1 MNSLTASSE
10 IVAWIG
16 LDWAD
21 QEHVYRLQA
30 AASDSVE
37 AGVFSQKPEALHA
50 WVARLRARFPQGQVA
65 VALEQS
71 RGALIYA
78 LMNYDFL
85 LLYPVAP
92 QVLARYRK
100 AFCPSGAKSDP
111 EDADLLL
118 ELLRCHR
125 DRLRP
130 WAPDDTL
137 TRHLRLLVEQR
148 RKLVDDRTRLS
159 HRLSAW
165 LKQAFPQALDW
176 VGELSS
182 PPALEFLSRWP
193 SLVAVQQ
200 AGRSAL
206 RHFYLAHGG
215 RDPGW
220 VETRLAEIVNAR
232 PLTSDAAVLQVAT
245 QMTSVLVR
253 QLRSLQPEIE
263 ELERSTQE
271 LFQQHPDHALFDS
284 FPGAGKVFAP
294 RLLVAFGSDRDRY
307 ADAAEMQQF
316 SGIAPVTRRSGKI
329 HVVHRRRARPK
340 FLCQSFHEFAA
351 LSIAWSAWAK
361 AYYLQ
366 QRIRGL
372 RHHAAVR
379 ALAYKWIRILY
390 RCWKDGTPYDERL
403 YHEALLRRGS
413 RISLVLESQVASAE
427 GGRKK

>member
-125 DRLRP
+125 
-130 WAPDDTL
+130 
-137 TRHLRLLVEQR
+137 
-148 RKLVDDRTRLS
+148 
-159 HRLSAW
+159 
-165 LKQAFPQALDW
+165 
-176 VGELSS
+176 
-182 PPALEFLSRWP
+182 
-193 SLVAVQQ
+193 
-200 AGRSAL
+200 
-206 RHFYLAHGG
+206 
-215 RDPGW
+215 
-220 VETRLAEIVNAR
+220 
-232 PLTSDAAVLQVAT
+232 
-245 QMTSVLVR
+245 
-253 QLRSLQPEIE
+253 
-263 ELERSTQE
+263 
-271 LFQQHPDHALFDS
+271 
-284 FPGAGKVFAP
+284 
-294 RLLVAFGSDRDRY
+294 
-307 ADAAEMQQF
+307 
-316 SGIAPVTRRSGKI
+316 
-329 HVVHRRRARPK
+329 
-340 FLCQSFHEFAA
+340 
-351 LSIAWSAWAK
+351 
-361 AYYLQ
+361 
-366 QRIRGL
+366 
-372 RHHAAVR
+372 
-379 ALAYKWIRILY
+379 
-390 RCWKDGTPYDERL
+390 
-403 YHEALLRRGS
+403 
-413 RISLVLESQVASAE
+413 
-427 GGRKK
+427 